1 MKELA
6 DQGILLEA
14 LKEEVGKD
22 MDEFD
27 LVCHI
32 AYDQPPLTRKDRA
45 NNVRKRNY
53 FAKYGALAQQVIHKL
68 LDKYEEQGLT
78 QIEKGSVLK
87 VKPLNELG
95 SPVQLVR
102 AFGNKTAFDEAMQE
116 LENEIY
122 KSA

>member
-1 MKELA
+1 
-6 DQGILLEA
+6 
-14 LKEEVGKD
+14 

-27 LVCHI
+27 LICHI
-32 AYDQPPLTRKDRA
+32 AYDQPPLTRKERA

-53 FAKYGALAQQVIHKL
+53 FAKYGELAQDVIYKL
-68 LDKYEEQGLT
+68 LDKYEEQGLI

-87 VKPLNELG
+87 VRPLNELG
-95 SPVQLVR
+95 SVMQLVN
-102 AFGNKTAFDEAMQE
+102 AFGGKAEYESAIKE